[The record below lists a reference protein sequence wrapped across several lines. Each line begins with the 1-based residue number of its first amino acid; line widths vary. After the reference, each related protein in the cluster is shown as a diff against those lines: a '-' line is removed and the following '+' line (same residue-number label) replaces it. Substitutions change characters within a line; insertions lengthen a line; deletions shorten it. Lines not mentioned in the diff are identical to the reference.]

1 MERTR
6 KDSNCVPSALDEL
19 DMAALGEDTL
29 ADKDLHPELQGVRE
43 REKGVTYDRRGRMCE
58 FVSLTG

>member
-1 MERTR
+1 
-6 KDSNCVPSALDEL
+6 
-19 DMAALGEDTL
+19 MAALGEDTL

-58 FVSLTG
+58 FVSLTGGHAESENEPNVNDIP